1 MKVKGNI
8 QSIFSLNLNR
18 VFQYSG
24 NWFFYWQLFATWL
37 KTIIKKSMWLIQRI
51 FVKTKCAKVVPNLK
65 GDFISIFQIYTICFK
80 PITKYSR
87 ILKICLLSFLTCS
100 QIQLICC
107 VKANFGCIT
116 HKIIRKTQIQGLENT
131 KLSINV
137 CKFWAIMKAIAQNY
151 TRLPSALGLRT

>member
-1 MKVKGNI
+1 MINDQKVIFDAKIEVITFYWQHPHTKKHSFMFMKVKGNI

-100 QIQLICC
+100 QI
-107 VKANFGCIT
+107 
-116 HKIIRKTQIQGLENT
+116 
-131 KLSINV
+131 
-137 CKFWAIMKAIAQNY
+137 
-151 TRLPSALGLRT
+151 